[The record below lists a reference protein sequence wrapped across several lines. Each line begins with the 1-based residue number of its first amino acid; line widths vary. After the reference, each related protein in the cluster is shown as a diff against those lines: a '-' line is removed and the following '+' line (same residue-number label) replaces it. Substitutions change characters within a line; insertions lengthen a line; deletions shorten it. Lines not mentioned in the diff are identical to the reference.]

1 MKMYILKYGD
11 YYLEDYDVEEIYDTD
26 IRIFKWY
33 LKRFSISK
41 EIKKLFY
48 DFDLAEDVR
57 KLIYIETGLN
67 LEIKRFKPSVEVDY
81 EEDIELWK

>member
-81 EEDIELWK
+81 EEDIEL

>member
-67 LEIKRFKPSVEVDY
+67 LEIKRFKPSKEVDY
-81 EEDIELWK
+81 EEDL